1 MKLLVMDVEG
11 TLFKATMKIDGTD
24 YPSTM
29 WQPIAYALGEA
40 AMEEERRSHE
50 KWDNL
55 EYKNYMEWV
64 KATIDIHKKYS
75 LRKETFDS
83 LIQKAEY
90 SEGVVEFFNRLNRTE
105 WVPVLISGGFQNLIR
120 RAQNEL
126 DIEYGFG
133 ACEYHFDDYGYL
145 ESYNLQPSDFDGKT
159 KFIDNLI
166 REFKLNKKT
175 DWVFIGDGKNDEPIA
190 KQAPLAFGMNA
201 HEKLK
206 AIDGLVEITSFL
218 EILPYLEKIET
229 QKGKEKA
236 TTMPTAKMIKKSEN
250 DVEELHQRI
259 FKLKA
264 DLKIARDK
272 KNEREIKTEQQFRN
286 KSIKISD
293 IDYEKTPRQ
302 SLHELMRGLRIT
314 FIGLDENCA
323 TFRRLSKIKGLKVIS
338 GVDKNFNVD
347 SLKYTDFIFYY
358 KNHAAHSVIWRS
370 ITQTAG
376 IPYCYLGEPT
386 KQELLENAMANVL
399 YRYVYN

>member
-40 AMEEERRSHE
+40 AMEEDRRSHE

-166 REFKLNKKT
+166 REFKLNR
-175 DWVFIGDGKNDEPIA
+175 A
-190 KQAPLAFGMNA
+190 
-201 HEKLK
+201 
-206 AIDGLVEITSFL
+206 
-218 EILPYLEKIET
+218 
-229 QKGKEKA
+229 
-236 TTMPTAKMIKKSEN
+236 
-250 DVEELHQRI
+250 
-259 FKLKA
+259 
-264 DLKIARDK
+264 
-272 KNEREIKTEQQFRN
+272 
-286 KSIKISD
+286 
-293 IDYEKTPRQ
+293 
-302 SLHELMRGLRIT
+302 
-314 FIGLDENCA
+314 C
-323 TFRRLSKIKGLKVIS
+323 
-338 GVDKNFNVD
+338 
-347 SLKYTDFIFYY
+347 
-358 KNHAAHSVIWRS
+358 
-370 ITQTAG
+370 
-376 IPYCYLGEPT
+376 
-386 KQELLENAMANVL
+386 
-399 YRYVYN
+399 